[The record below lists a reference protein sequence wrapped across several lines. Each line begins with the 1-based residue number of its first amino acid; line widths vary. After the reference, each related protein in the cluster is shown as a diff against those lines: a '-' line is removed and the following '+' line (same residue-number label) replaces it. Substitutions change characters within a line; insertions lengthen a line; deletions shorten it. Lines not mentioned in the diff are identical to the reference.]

1 MLLRVGLYASSPT
14 LLQAKLPRTPY
25 PDGRATVG
33 GRKESMNIIAS
44 ASKVVAVSVKGVQKN
59 LNLVN
64 TSSLVGSIIRS
75 AKDGWAEGV
84 AQVNST
90 QPRVKTPKTES
101 RQLGRRRQGPC
112 CQGCPGRQQGLGG
125 RSEQVAH
132 TVLNIK
138 ATLQAGISIGGVFFY
153 VRPAWALSVRCRR

>member
-1 MLLRVGLYASSPT
+1 VLLRVGLYASSPT

-90 QPRVKTPKTES
+90 QPRVKTPKTEKS
-101 RQLGRRRQGPC
+101 KVDSLVDAAKARAARAAQDASKGWEV
-112 CQGCPGRQQGLGG
+112 GL
-125 RSEQVAH
+125 S
-132 TVLNIK
+132 K
-138 ATLQAGISIGGVFFY
+138 
-153 VRPAWALSVRCRR
+153 